1 MKRGR
6 ILKSVVGAALAVLL
20 AFSVWVPAFAAPPSV
35 SSDYY
40 ILMDAATGQVLLEKN
55 SDAQLPPGGLIKILT
70 ALVAAENITDD
81 TSKLT
86 VTSSALTPL
95 GTGVKSIGLT
105 AGELISIADCMY
117 AMLMTSANDAANV
130 VAESVG
136 TSLDGFMTM
145 LGNRAVELGADKTAL
160 KNPNGLHA
168 DGQVSSPRD
177 IALFSRAALANEAFM
192 KYFGKVSY
200 TLEPTNNRAEAKP
213 LTTSFL
219 MLRDSDYHY
228 DGILGGMVGFTSASK
243 YVIMATAER
252 DGRQLIAVVMKAE
265 TEAEMYQDAAKILD
279 YGFSD
284 FVSVTVP
291 NDLVLFTA
299 NLAENGVKV
308 GTVEFRMKT
317 PVSILLR
324 SDYDVSKIVASPNS
338 IPTVLNVG
346 AEQEYTADIIYRPN
360 ADDPAQDVRL
370 LSGVTLSADTKTDG
384 AAQTTDPNGT
394 GPVETDES
402 GNPVTTSGEP
412 SGGFLKGVGK
422 FFKVFFT
429 ILLIIIAVVVGL
441 ALLFIA
447 ALFIIRE
454 VKRRKRR
461 KARERARQRTY
472 QDSDRQ

>member
-192 KYFGKVSY
+192 KYF
-200 TLEPTNNRAEAKP
+200 E
-213 LTTSFL
+213 
-219 MLRDSDYHY
+219 MCIRDS
-228 DGILGGMVGFTSASK
+228 
-243 YVIMATAER
+243 
-252 DGRQLIAVVMKAE
+252 
-265 TEAEMYQDAAKILD
+265 
-279 YGFSD
+279 
-284 FVSVTVP
+284 
-291 NDLVLFTA
+291 
-299 NLAENGVKV
+299 
-308 GTVEFRMKT
+308 
-317 PVSILLR
+317 
-324 SDYDVSKIVASPNS
+324 
-338 IPTVLNVG
+338 
-346 AEQEYTADIIYRPN
+346 
-360 ADDPAQDVRL
+360 
-370 LSGVTLSADTKTDG
+370 
-384 AAQTTDPNGT
+384 
-394 GPVETDES
+394 ES
-402 GNPVTTSGEP
+402 GAQNTSLA
-412 SGGFLKGVGK
+412 FL
-422 FFKVFFT
+422 
-429 ILLIIIAVVVGL
+429 
-441 ALLFIA
+441 
-447 ALFIIRE
+447 
-454 VKRRKRR
+454 
-461 KARERARQRTY
+461 
-472 QDSDRQ
+472 

>member
-1 MKRGR
+1 MKKGR
-6 ILKSVVGAALAVLL
+6 LLKSAVGVMLAIVL
-20 AFSVWVPAFAAPPSV
+20 AFAAWIPAFADPPSV

-40 ILMDAATGQVLLEKN
+40 ILMDAATGQVLLENN
-55 SDAQLPPGGLIKILT
+55 STAQLPPGGLVKILT
-70 ALVAAENITDD
+70 ALVAAENIADD
-81 TSKLT
+81 TSMLT

-105 AGELISIADCMY
+105 AGELISAADCMY

-136 TSLDGFMTM
+136 TTLDGFMTM
-145 LGNRAVELGADKTAL
+145 LNNRAVELGADKTVL
-160 KNPNGLHA
+160 KNPNGLSE

-177 IALFSRAALANEAFM
+177 IALFTRAAMANEKFM
-192 KYFGKVSY
+192 QYFGKVSY
-200 TLEPTNNRAEAKP
+200 TLEPTNNRAESKA

-228 DGILGGMVGFTSASK
+228 DGILGGMVGFTNASK

-252 DGRQLIAVVMKAE
+252 DGRQLIAVVMNAE
-265 TEAEMYQDAAKILD
+265 TESDLYQDAAKLLD

-284 FVSVTVP
+284 FVSIEVP
-291 NDLVLFTA
+291 TETSLFTA
-299 NLAENGVKV
+299 NLAQDGVKV
-308 GTVEFRMKT
+308 GTMEFRLKE

-324 SDYDVSKIVASPNS
+324 SDYDAANILASPNA
-338 IPTVLNVG
+338 IPTVINVG
-346 AEQEYTADIIYRPN
+346 SEQEYTANIIYRPN
-360 ADDPAQDVRL
+360 ADDLSQDVLL
-370 LSGVTLSADTKTDG
+370 LSGVALSSDTKLDDPAATDG
-384 AAQTTDPNGT
+384 SGTT
-394 GPVETDES
+394 PVVTDES
-402 GNPVTTSGEP
+402 GNPVTTSEG

-422 FFKVFFT
+422 FFKVFFI

-447 ALFIIRE
+447 SLFVIRA

-461 KARERARQRTY
+461 KARERARSQQRY
-472 QDSDRQ
+472 YDNDRQ